1 MSEDRPITW
10 IQVVLALLIVGL
22 GGAVVVAFKKSA
34 PEPSQSETENRGLLV
49 QTQQV
54 VAGDHDVHVRA
65 QGQVM
70 AARRVV
76 LSPQVAGK
84 ITWVSGDLVP
94 GGRVANNARLLRLD
108 GRDYQLAVQ
117 SRSADVNRASLE
129 LQLEQ
134 RRQAIAER
142 EWNNFGSETAAGAG
156 TDEGSESGRAL
167 ALRQPQ
173 IQNAEVTVEAAES
186 AVQQARLNLQR
197 TTLRAPFNAMV
208 LSETVDV
215 GQYVA
220 PGSQLVTLVG
230 TDEAWVQVSLPVEAL
245 PSISFPERDG
255 EGSPAQVRFDVGG
268 QEVVRQ
274 GRVLRLLP
282 DLDASGGMAR
292 ILVSIDDPFALDR
305 EGEDAPKVPL
315 LLGSFVTVD
324 IDVPAISDVVEVP
337 RLAVRDGGK
346 AFVMNDDDQLEIRE
360 LQIVWGRE
368 ESVLVRDGLADGE
381 RVIISRVPTPVNG
394 MALRQEGGSET
405 ALRAEANAA
414 EASAR

>member
-1 MSEDRPITW
+1 MNEDRPITW
-10 IQVVLALLIVGL
+10 IQVVLAILIVGL
-22 GGAVVVAFKKSA
+22 GAAVVVAFKMSK
-34 PEPSQSETENRGLLV
+34 PEPATSESESRGLLV
-49 QTQQV
+49 QTERV
-54 VAGDHDVHVRA
+54 SAGDHEVHVRA

-70 AARRVV
+70 SARRVV

-84 ITWVSGDLVP
+84 ITWVNDELVP
-94 GGRVANNARLLRLD
+94 GGRIAENARLLRLD
-108 GRDYQLAVQ
+108 GRDYQLALQ

-142 EWNNFGSETAAGAG
+142 EWNNFGEESASGA
-156 TDEGSESGRAL
+156 TEADDPGRAL

-173 IQNAEVTVEAAES
+173 VENAEVTVGAAES

-197 TTLRAPFNAMV
+197 TAIRAPFNAMV
-208 LSETVDV
+208 LSESVDV

-220 PGSQLVTLVG
+220 PGSQLATLVG

-292 ILVSIDDPFALDR
+292 ILVAIDDPFALER

-324 IDVPAISDVVEVP
+324 IDVPALSDVVEVP
-337 RLAVRDGGK
+337 RLAVREGGK
-346 AFVMNDDDQLEIRE
+346 VFVMNGESQLEIRE

-368 ESVLVRDGLADGE
+368 DSVLVREGLVDGE
-381 RVIISRVPTPVNG
+381 RVITSRVPTPVAG
-394 MALRQEGGSET
+394 MVLREEGTAET
-405 ALRAEANAA
+405 DLRAEANA
-414 EASAR
+414 R

>member
-1 MSEDRPITW
+1 MSEDRPIRW
-10 IQVVLALLIVGL
+10 VQVVLALVIVGL
-22 GGAVVVAFKKSA
+22 GFGVVVAFKKSA
-34 PEPSQSETENRGLLV
+34 PEPQQSEQENRGLLV

-54 VAGDHDVHVRA
+54 HVDDHDVHVRA

-84 ITWVSGDLVP
+84 ITWVSDALVP
-94 GGRVANNARLLRLD
+94 GGRVPSNTRLLRLD
-108 GRDYQLAVQ
+108 GRDYALALQ

-142 EWNNFGSETAAGAG
+142 EWNNFGTENG
-156 TDEGSESGRAL
+156 GSGDANDPGRAL

-173 IQNAEVTVEAAES
+173 VENAEVSVEAAQS

-197 TTLRAPFNAMV
+197 TTIRAPFNAMV
-208 LSETVDV
+208 LSESVDV

-220 PGSQLVTLVG
+220 PGSQLATLVG

-245 PSISFPERDG
+245 PSITFPEGDEG
-255 EGSPAQVRFDVGG
+255 EGSPAEVRFDVGG
-268 QEVVRQ
+268 QEVLRQ

-292 ILVSIDDPFALDR
+292 ILVAIEDPFALER
-305 EGEDAPKVPL
+305 EGADAPKVPL

-324 IDVPAISDVVEVP
+324 IDVPWIRGAVEVP
-337 RLAVRDGGK
+337 RLAVREGGK
-346 AFVMNDDDQLEIRE
+346 VYVMNAEDQLEIRD
-360 LQIVWGRE
+360 LRIVWGRAD
-368 ESVLVRDGLADGE
+368 SVLVREGLNDGD

-394 MALRQEGGSET
+394 MALREET
-405 ALRAEANAA
+405 GPETDLRAEAA
-414 EASAR
+414 ETSAR

>member
-1 MSEDRPITW
+1 MSEDRPIKLVQV
-10 IQVVLALLIVGL
+10 IIAVVIVALGVGVVVL
-22 GGAVVVAFKKSA
+22 FKRTK
-34 PEPSQSETENRGLLV
+34 PEPPQSDQASRGLLV
-49 QTQQV
+49 QTER
-54 VAGDHDVHVRA
+54 VAQADHEVHVRA

-84 ITWVSGDLVP
+84 ITWVSDELVP
-94 GGRVANNARLLRLD
+94 GGRIAEGARLLRLD
-108 GRDYQLAVQ
+108 GRDYQLALQ
-117 SRSADVNRASLE
+117 SRSADVNRAALE

-134 RRQAIAER
+134 RRQAVAER
-142 EWNNFGSETAAGAG
+142 EWSSFSDETAPAGG
-156 TDEGSESGRAL
+156 TGAASDPGRAL

-173 IQNAEVTVEAAES
+173 VENAEVSVEAAQS

-197 TTLRAPFNAMV
+197 TTIRAPFNAMV

-220 PGSQLVTLVG
+220 PGSQLATLVG

-245 PSISFPERDG
+245 PSIHFPERDG
-255 EGSPAQVRFDVGG
+255 EGSPARVRFDVGG

-292 ILVSIDDPFALDR
+292 ILVSIDDPFALER

-324 IDVPAISDVVEVP
+324 IDVPPLSDVIEVP
-337 RLAVRDGGK
+337 RLAVREGGK
-346 AFVMNDDDQLEIRE
+346 AFVMNAEDQLEIRE

-368 ESVLVRDGLADGE
+368 DSVLVRGGLSDGE
-381 RVIISRVPTPVNG
+381 RVITSRVPTPVDG
-394 MALRQEGGSET
+394 MALRDEDAPAET
-405 ALRAEANAA
+405 ALRAEA
-414 EASAR
+414 EASER